1 MRVRMI
7 QHLVGSGNELVP
19 GREYDL
25 DTAEANRLVSA
36 GFAARVV
43 DPNAPAI
50 ETAVAPP
57 PLHETAVSRPK
68 RRK

>member
-43 DPNAPAI
+43 DPAI

-57 PLHETAVSRPK
+57 PSHETAVSRPK

>member
-7 QHLVGSGNELVP
+7 QHLSGTSEALLP
-19 GREYDL
+19 GVVYDRPE
-25 DTAEANRLVSA
+25 AEANRLINA

>member
-36 GFAARVV
+36 GFAARVA
-43 DPNAPAI
+43 PPAI